1 MIMAMKDSDKLAQ
14 KVMTWLSAD
23 ACKAWGGFVLVA
35 VAVFWLFSSG
45 SFSFILTLSSL
56 VSLFSFLGVL
66 VGILQMKSARG
77 ISCKMIECYCLVFV
91 GRLIAIVPFEG
102 YLPFDRSGDW
112 FYQLSEGIALSL
124 AMAIVYLCRGQCAA
138 TYDRHADSLN
148 SLWLIVPALVI
159 ALVIHP
165 HLNNHTP
172 TDICWAFSL
181 YLESVA
187 VLCQFWMF
195 MSQGKARPHITHFL
209 AAQAL
214 SKFMSFIFWASSFSE
229 LTNKNHYIK
238 ELVAFWVVGMQ
249 MVQILIMVDFIH
261 NYLFAL
267 SRGSPCPRS
276 SVETATSERGAAGWS
291 KATHDRRDRG
301 PREGVRD
308 QGPPWR
314 CPSALATGS
323 LAAAAGDA

>member
-14 KVMTWLSAD
+14 KVMSWLSAD
-23 ACKAWGGFVLVA
+23 ACKAWSGFVLVA
-35 VAVFWLFSSG
+35 FAVFWLFSSG

-77 ISCKMIECYCLVFV
+77 ISCKMMECYCLVFV
-91 GRLIAIVPFEG
+91 GRLLAIVPFEG

-124 AMAIVYLCRGQCAA
+124 AMVIVYLCRGQCAA

-261 NYLFAL
+261 NYLYCMWYRIPV
-267 SRGSPCPRS
+267 SQVIRGDCN
-276 SVETATSERGAAGWS
+276 V
-291 KATHDRRDRG
+291 
-301 PREGVRD
+301 
-308 QGPPWR
+308 
-314 CPSALATGS
+314 
-323 LAAAAGDA
+323 